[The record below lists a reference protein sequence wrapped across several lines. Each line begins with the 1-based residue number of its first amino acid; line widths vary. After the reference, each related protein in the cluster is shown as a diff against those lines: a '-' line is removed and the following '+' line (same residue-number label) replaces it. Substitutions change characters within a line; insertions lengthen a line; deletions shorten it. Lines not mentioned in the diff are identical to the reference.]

1 MTLQEY
7 LVSRQ
12 GKRVTVMGIGVS
24 NVPLLKLLSGSG
36 AVITAR
42 DKKTRE
48 QLGEL
53 AGELEALGI
62 QLVLGE
68 QYLEGVE
75 ADVVFRTPGMRPDV
89 PALVQAKQAGAEIT
103 SEMEVFF
110 KVCPCPIV
118 AVTGSDGKT
127 TTTSVIAEM
136 LRAAGKQVWVGGNI
150 GTPLLDQAG
159 KMQAS
164 DRVVLE
170 LSSFQLMSMRQSP
183 AVAVI
188 TNLSPNHLDWHR
200 GMEEYIQAKCNLFRH
215 QDANGIVVLNRDN
228 DASWALRDTAPGKV
242 RRFSRQNGTTEGAAL
257 LDGVLCLNGQ
267 PVVAAKDIRI
277 PGVHNVENYLA
288 AMAALDGEV
297 SRAVMAQVA
306 KEFAGVEHRI
316 EFVREVGGVRWY
328 NDSIGSSPSRTLA
341 GLASFD
347 QPLLLIAGGYDKKI
361 SFDEL
366 GAAIPGKVKH
376 LLLCGVT
383 AEKIEAA
390 VKAAPDYAPGKP
402 HIHHFDNLTDTVKA
416 AAKLAEQGDVVLF
429 SPACASFDQFPNFM
443 VRGRFFKDR
452 VNELTQE
459 N

>member
-1 MTLQEY
+1 MTLQAY
-7 LVSRQ
+7 LASLQ

-24 NVPLLKLLSGSG
+24 NRPLLKLLATSG
-36 AVITAR
+36 AIITAR
-42 DKKTRE
+42 DKKSRE
-48 QLGEL
+48 ELGDL
-53 AGELEALGI
+53 AAELEALGI
-62 QLVLGE
+62 RLVLGE
-68 QYLEGVE
+68 QYMEGVE

-89 PALVQAKQAGAEIT
+89 PALLQAKAAGAEIT

-110 KVCPCPIV
+110 AVCPCPIL

-136 LRAAGKQVWVGGNI
+136 LRASGKTVWVGGNI

-159 KMQAS
+159 QMQP
-164 DRVVLE
+164 DHRVVLE
-170 LSSFQLMSMRQSP
+170 LSSFQLMSMQQSP

-200 GMEEYIQAKCNLFRH
+200 GMEEYVQAKCNLFLH
-215 QDANGIVVLNRDN
+215 QGETGVVVLNRDN
-228 DASWALRDTAPGKV
+228 EASCRLADTAPGQV
-242 RRFSRQNGTTEGAAL
+242 RWFSRQNGTQQGAAL
-257 LDGVLCLNGQ
+257 LDGVLCLNGK
-267 PVVAAKDIRI
+267 PVVAAEEIRI

-297 SRAVMAQVA
+297 SHEVMAQVA
-306 KEFAGVEHRI
+306 REFAGVEHRI
-316 EFVREVGGVRWY
+316 EFVRQGRGAKWY

-341 GLASFD
+341 GLASFR

-361 SFDEL
+361 PFDEL

-383 AEKIEAA
+383 ADKIEAA

-402 HIHHFDNLTDTVKA
+402 HIHRFDNLTDTVQG

-443 VRGRFFKDR
+443 IRGRFFKDR
-452 VNELTQE
+452 VNELTDE